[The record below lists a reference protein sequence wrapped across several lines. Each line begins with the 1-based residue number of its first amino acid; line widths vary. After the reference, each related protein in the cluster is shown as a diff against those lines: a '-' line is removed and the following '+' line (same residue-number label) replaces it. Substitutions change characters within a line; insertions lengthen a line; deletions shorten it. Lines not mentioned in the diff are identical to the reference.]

1 MNSERK
7 IIFLAFSM
15 MLLNMID
22 FMLVMPLAPYFV
34 KELHVSVSLIGT
46 IVGAY
51 TLCAGFSSLLFSKI
65 VSRITRKKAIIYSLL
80 GLAIATA
87 LTSLAWN
94 ESSLIMF
101 RVVAGAFGGP
111 VASLATIIITDN
123 IPVAKRGKAMG
134 ILMSSF
140 SISSAVAIPLE
151 IFVAVHTSWH
161 FAFIIISLL
170 IIAVLLLVVF
180 KYEPFKQIIASEQS
194 AISKAL
200 LKNKAAWSAFIAI
213 GITMATL
220 FALIPNLSN
229 FFVMN
234 RGLAIGDLSY
244 MYLCGGIA
252 SIIGA
257 ILGGRLIDKIGPI
270 PICFLGS
277 GFVIVALITQINFDI
292 IPIFLFFMLM
302 MGGASLRMT
311 SVMTQISEIPEPEQR
326 GAFMSLQNTVRNFM
340 MAMGSGLSG
349 LFLSQSSN
357 GHLQGMGHIAIL
369 AAIGSLFIPFI
380 MFYIAAFL
388 RKRGTAY

>member
-1 MNSERK
+1 
-7 IIFLAFSM
+7 
-15 MLLNMID
+15 
-22 FMLVMPLAPYFV
+22 
-34 KELHVSVSLIGT
+34 
-46 IVGAY
+46 
-51 TLCAGFSSLLFSKI
+51 
-65 VSRITRKKAIIYSLL
+65 
-80 GLAIATA
+80 
-87 LTSLAWN
+87 
-94 ESSLIMF
+94 
-101 RVVAGAFGGP
+101 
-111 VASLATIIITDN
+111 
-123 IPVAKRGKAMG
+123 
-134 ILMSSF
+134 
-140 SISSAVAIPLE
+140 
-151 IFVAVHTSWH
+151 
-161 FAFIIISLL
+161 
-170 IIAVLLLVVF
+170 
-180 KYEPFKQIIASEQS
+180 
-194 AISKAL
+194 
-200 LKNKAAWSAFIAI
+200 
-213 GITMATL
+213 
-220 FALIPNLSN
+220 
-229 FFVMN
+229 
-234 RGLAIGDLSY
+234 